1 MVKANHLT
9 ESPNLYMI
17 TVEIAATMIPE
28 TRRVT
33 EKMFSSKVIW
43 I

>member
-28 TRRVT
+28 TRSVT

>member
-1 MVKANHLT
+1 
-9 ESPNLYMI
+9 MI

-28 TRRVT
+28 NRRLT
-33 EKMFSSKVIW
+33 EKIFNSKIIW